1 MRDMNLQNFTY
12 NELETATGGFD
23 EELGR
28 GAFGPV
34 YKGVLGGEDKQII
47 AVKRLEKMAGEG
59 ETEFKTEVT
68 VIGRTNHKNLV
79 QLVGFCNEG
88 QHRLLVYEY
97 MSGGSL
103 SNYIFGDSRPNWHR
117 RLQIAFGVARGL
129 LYLHEECSSQ
139 IIHCDIKPQNILL
152 DESFNA
158 RISDFGLAKLLK
170 TEQSKTITVIRGTKG
185 YVAPEWF
192 KNLPVTAKVDTYSFG
207 ILLLE
212 LVCCRKNFEINARE
226 EHQIVLADWACDC
239 FKEGKLNL
247 LVEEDEEAMEDM
259 KRVERFVMVAIWC
272 IQEDPSLRPAMKKVV
287 QMLEGDPSI
296 GDKALMKVSK
306 GNWTAKK
313 RDRSAL
319 IVPGS
324 VLLGSSIFLNVLSV
338 LGIYLFF
345 TRWIRQKQIVIPQHH
360 LTPAPDM
367 NLRNFT
373 YNIELETAT
382 GGFDEELG
390 RGAFGPVYKGV
401 LGDEDKQMIAV
412 KKIHCYKYVSSKI
425 LGMASASFTLMFLAT
440 MVLLQLMAV
449 AQTDGS
455 KPVGASITANDDAP
469 SWLSSSGEF
478 AFGFRQMENKD
489 YFLLSIWYE
498 KIPEKTVVWYAMGE
512 DPTDD
517 LAVSRGSK
525 VELTADSGLV
535 LTDPQGNRIWS
546 SGGFLGTVSSGVMN
560 DTGNFVLQDR
570 NSDRLWESFTH
581 PTDTLLPTQIMEA
594 GGIVSSRRTETN
606 FSLGR
611 FQLRFLDNGNLVLN
625 AMNFPTKFAYD
636 AYYTSQTSDDS
647 NSLNSGYRLI
657 FNESGYMY
665 ILRRNGLRED
675 LTEGTVPTDFYHRA
689 TLNFDGVFTQ
699 YFYPKASSG
708 NRSWSSVWSKP
719 DNICVGMGSGL
730 GSGVC
735 GYNSICDLKADK
747 RPECNCPPGF
757 SLLDQNDK
765 YGSCIPDFELGC
777 RSDGLNSTEDQYDFT
792 ALINVDW
799 PTSDYERYKPYTEEE
814 CRKSCLNDCL
824 CSVAIFRDGCW
835 KKKLPLSNGRLNAGM
850 NGKAFLKFRK
860 GSVPLDRSRLP
871 LPGDKKKPDTKLITG
886 SVVLGTSVFVNF
898 VLVGAF
904 CLTSSFIYRK
914 KTEKTPEGG
923 SCLETN
929 LRYFSY
935 KELAEATNDFKDE
948 LGRGGFGIVYKG
960 TIQVGSTKVVA
971 VKKLERVVHDGDKE
985 FKTEVQVIGQTHHK
999 NLARLLGFCD
1009 EGQNRLLMEN
1019 KDYFLLSIWYEKIP
1033 EKTVVWYA
1041 MGEDPTD
1048 DPAVS
1053 RGSKVELTADSG
1065 LVLTDPQGNRIW
1077 SSGGFL
1083 GTVSSGVMNDTGNFV
1098 LQDRNSDRLW
1108 ESFTHPTD
1116 TLLPTQIVEAGG
1128 IVSSRRTETNFSLGR
1143 FQLRFLDGNLDL
1155 TEGTVPT
1162 DFYHRATLN
1171 FDGVFT
1177 QYFYPKA
1184 SSEGFLLLDQNDKYG
1199 SCIPQFELGCRSDG
1213 LNSTEGQY
1221 DFTELINVD
1230 WPTSDYERYRPY
1242 TEEECR
1248 KSCLNDC
1255 VRPGEKKKPDTK
1267 LITGSVVLGTS
1278 VFVNF
1283 VLVGAFCL
1291 TSSVIY
1297 RKKTEKPQEGGSCL
1311 ETNLRYFSYK
1321 ELAEAT
1327 NDFKD
1332 ELGRGG
1338 FGVVYK
1344 GTIQAGSTKVVA
1356 VKKLTRVVQ
1365 DGEKEFKTEVQVI
1378 GQTHH
1383 KNLARLLGFCD
1394 EGQNRLLVYEF
1405 LSNGTLANFLFGSL
1419 RPSWKQRTQ
1428 IAFGIAR
1435 GLLYLHEECGT
1446 QIIHCDIKPQN
1457 ILLDDYYNA
1466 RISDFGLAKLL
1477 AMDQSKTQ
1485 TAMRGTKGYISPEW
1499 FRNKP
1504 ITVKVDVYSFG
1515 VILLEI
1521 ICCRRS
1527 VDLEMGEAENPV
1539 LTDWAYDCY
1548 VNGTLDVL
1556 IGDDTEAMNDM
1567 STLERLLKVGIW
1579 CIQEEPSLRP
1589 TMRKVTQMLEGVIEV
1604 PAAPNPYPYMN
1615 ERRVDSERENADDA
1629 YDDAYESYERVDAD
1643 LSGVSAADMGMNA
1656 GDNADVTLRGAAG
1669 SARGAP
1675 GSADGGAHGS
1685 TPGSA
1690 DFHFFIL
1697 SSIYFTKTM
1706 DLNKTSYN
1714 KKLTHQTP
1722 LHHYTMLVSTYAWL
1736 EVFLWY
1742 AGGNTI
1748 FIYLLFFFFV
1758 SNWFFLVF

>member
-948 LGRGGFGIVYKG
+948 LGRG
-960 TIQVGSTKVVA
+960 
-971 VKKLERVVHDGDKE
+971 
-985 FKTEVQVIGQTHHK
+985 
-999 NLARLLGFCD
+999 
-1009 EGQNRLLMEN
+1009 
-1019 KDYFLLSIWYEKIP
+1019 
-1033 EKTVVWYA
+1033 
-1041 MGEDPTD
+1041 
-1048 DPAVS
+1048 
-1053 RGSKVELTADSG
+1053 
-1065 LVLTDPQGNRIW
+1065 
-1077 SSGGFL
+1077 
-1083 GTVSSGVMNDTGNFV
+1083 
-1098 LQDRNSDRLW
+1098 
-1108 ESFTHPTD
+1108 
-1116 TLLPTQIVEAGG
+1116 
-1128 IVSSRRTETNFSLGR
+1128 
-1143 FQLRFLDGNLDL
+1143 
-1155 TEGTVPT
+1155 
-1162 DFYHRATLN
+1162 
-1171 FDGVFT
+1171 
-1177 QYFYPKA
+1177 
-1184 SSEGFLLLDQNDKYG
+1184 
-1199 SCIPQFELGCRSDG
+1199 
-1213 LNSTEGQY
+1213 
-1221 DFTELINVD
+1221 
-1230 WPTSDYERYRPY
+1230 
-1242 TEEECR
+1242 
-1248 KSCLNDC
+1248 
-1255 VRPGEKKKPDTK
+1255 
-1267 LITGSVVLGTS
+1267 
-1278 VFVNF
+1278 
-1283 VLVGAFCL
+1283 
-1291 TSSVIY
+1291 
-1297 RKKTEKPQEGGSCL
+1297 
-1311 ETNLRYFSYK
+1311 
-1321 ELAEAT
+1321 
-1327 NDFKD
+1327 
-1332 ELGRGG
+1332 
-1338 FGVVYK
+1338 VYK

>member
-1009 EGQNRLLMEN
+1009 EGQNRLL
-1019 KDYFLLSIWYEKIP
+1019 
-1033 EKTVVWYA
+1033 
-1041 MGEDPTD
+1041 
-1048 DPAVS
+1048 
-1053 RGSKVELTADSG
+1053 
-1065 LVLTDPQGNRIW
+1065 
-1077 SSGGFL
+1077 
-1083 GTVSSGVMNDTGNFV
+1083 
-1098 LQDRNSDRLW
+1098 
-1108 ESFTHPTD
+1108 
-1116 TLLPTQIVEAGG
+1116 
-1128 IVSSRRTETNFSLGR
+1128 
-1143 FQLRFLDGNLDL
+1143 
-1155 TEGTVPT
+1155 
-1162 DFYHRATLN
+1162 
-1171 FDGVFT
+1171 
-1177 QYFYPKA
+1177 
-1184 SSEGFLLLDQNDKYG
+1184 
-1199 SCIPQFELGCRSDG
+1199 
-1213 LNSTEGQY
+1213 
-1221 DFTELINVD
+1221 
-1230 WPTSDYERYRPY
+1230 RYKPY

-1255 VRPGEKKKPDTK
+1255 LCSVAIFRDGCWKKKLPLSNGRVNTGMNGKAFLKFPKGSGPLDRPPLQRPGEKKKPDTK

>member
-747 RPECNCPPGF
+747 RPECNCPP
-757 SLLDQNDK
+757 
-765 YGSCIPDFELGC
+765 
-777 RSDGLNSTEDQYDFT
+777 
-792 ALINVDW
+792 
-799 PTSDYERYKPYTEEE
+799 
-814 CRKSCLNDCL
+814 
-824 CSVAIFRDGCW
+824 
-835 KKKLPLSNGRLNAGM
+835 
-850 NGKAFLKFRK
+850 
-860 GSVPLDRSRLP
+860 
-871 LPGDKKKPDTKLITG
+871 
-886 SVVLGTSVFVNF
+886 
-898 VLVGAF
+898 
-904 CLTSSFIYRK
+904 
-914 KTEKTPEGG
+914 
-923 SCLETN
+923 
-929 LRYFSY
+929 
-935 KELAEATNDFKDE
+935 
-948 LGRGGFGIVYKG
+948 
-960 TIQVGSTKVVA
+960 
-971 VKKLERVVHDGDKE
+971 
-985 FKTEVQVIGQTHHK
+985 
-999 NLARLLGFCD
+999 
-1009 EGQNRLLMEN
+1009 
-1019 KDYFLLSIWYEKIP
+1019 
-1033 EKTVVWYA
+1033 
-1041 MGEDPTD
+1041 
-1048 DPAVS
+1048 
-1053 RGSKVELTADSG
+1053 
-1065 LVLTDPQGNRIW
+1065 
-1077 SSGGFL
+1077 
-1083 GTVSSGVMNDTGNFV
+1083 
-1098 LQDRNSDRLW
+1098 
-1108 ESFTHPTD
+1108 
-1116 TLLPTQIVEAGG
+1116 
-1128 IVSSRRTETNFSLGR
+1128 
-1143 FQLRFLDGNLDL
+1143 
-1155 TEGTVPT
+1155 
-1162 DFYHRATLN
+1162 
-1171 FDGVFT
+1171 
-1177 QYFYPKA
+1177 
-1184 SSEGFLLLDQNDKYG
+1184 EGFLLLDQNDKYG